1 MVNSGLVNQ
10 LREWSRIPR
19 KHQDEIASQYIENSI
34 WLPSCVL
41 PVADDLCY

>member
-10 LREWSRIPR
+10 LRERNRIRR
-19 KHQDEIASQYIENSI
+19 KHQDEIASQHIENSI

>member
-10 LREWSRIPR
+10 LREWSRIRR
-19 KHQDEIASQYIENSI
+19 KHQDDFASQYIENSI